1 MKLGQKIRD
10 LRKKKNITGL
20 ELANLA
26 QVSQSTISRIER
38 DEQSP
43 TIETLM
49 NICNAL
55 EVPLAELLFE
65 ELIPFPPHMLRFFES
80 SRRLTEKE
88 LEKITELI
96 EVFLERTH

>member
-1 MKLGQKIRD
+1 MKLGQRIRD
-10 LRKKKNITGL
+10 LRRKQDITGL

-43 TIETLM
+43 TIETLT

-55 EVPLAELLFE
+55 EVPLAEL
-65 ELIPFPPHMLRFFES
+65 
-80 SRRLTEKE
+80 
-88 LEKITELI
+88 
-96 EVFLERTH
+96 